1 MKKVLVVLAI
11 FSTLFVSCIDEIS
24 GSFEGNPVSE
34 CDSVKLGTL
43 AQINNG
49 SITWGEAFIILDAA
63 DCGIICSDE
72 QRAIFDSLD
81 SLLEQETFI
90 RQALSE
96 AGLGC

>member
-1 MKKVLVVLAI
+1 MKKVLVVLAVV
-11 FSTLFVSCIDEIS
+11 STLLTSCIDEIS
-24 GSFEGNPVSE
+24 GSFESDPVSE
-34 CDSVKLGTL
+34 CESVKLGTL
-43 AQINNG
+43 AQINDG
-49 SITWGEAFIILDAA
+49 SLTWGEAFIILDAA

-72 QRAIFDSLD
+72 QRAIFDALD

>member
-1 MKKVLVVLAI
+1 MKKVLLVLVLVLG
-11 FSTLFVSCIDEIS
+11 FTSCINDESIS
-24 GSFEGNPVSE
+24 SVESNPTSE
-34 CDSVKLGTL
+34 CESAKLQTL
-43 AQINNG
+43 AQINDG
-49 SITWGEAFIILDAA
+49 SLTWGEAFIILDAA

-72 QRAIFDSLD
+72 QRAIFDALD